1 VSIRTV
7 NPATGEVRT
16 TNLVESDAAAVETAC
31 RRAAEVFA
39 AGSPSRA
46 ERAVWLRAAAD
57 TFEDRRE
64 DLIATT
70 AAETALPT
78 TGRLE
83 GELARVCHQMRLFAE
98 VVEEG
103 SFLEA
108 TIDHPGPTPMG
119 PRPDLRRMLVPTGP
133 IAVFGASNFPLAFS
147 VPGGDTV
154 AALAAGCPVIVKAHA
169 AHPLTSALCAELLR
183 GTAAACDLKP
193 DLLQVVYGFDAG
205 RHLVQDER
213 ITAVSFTGSLQGG
226 QALMDLI
233 AARRDPI
240 PFYGELSGLNPAVV
254 TPGAAR
260 DRAGEVADGLVG
272 AITGSVGQLCT
283 KPGLVFVPAGVD
295 GDAIVTRIA
304 EALLAVAPAPLLT
317 ERIADSY
324 RRRTTELGTA
334 GRVMVAEDAESTGHE
349 VSPFLLETNL
359 GEEPA
364 AVWEETFGPTT
375 TVLRY
380 GDEDQLRR
388 ALARMHGSL
397 AASIHHSD
405 GEEARVDALATVLAR
420 ASGRVVFN
428 AQTTGVAVTW
438 AQHHGGPWPA
448 TNSQHSS
455 VGPTAIRRYLRP
467 LAWQNA
473 PSRVLPAELRDV
485 STGIP
490 RRVDGTWSCE
500 S

>member
-1 VSIRTV
+1 MSIRTV

-16 TNLVESDAAAVETAC
+16 TDLVESDAAAIEAAC
-31 RRAAEVFA
+31 RRAADVFA
-39 AGSPSRA
+39 AGPPSRTQ
-46 ERAVWLRAAAD
+46 RAVWLRTAAD
-57 TFEDRRE
+57 AFEERHE
-64 DLIATT
+64 AVIATA
-70 AAETALPT
+70 AAETALPAN
-78 TGRLE
+78 GRLE
-83 GELARVCHQMRLFAE
+83 AELTRVCYQMRLFAE

-108 TIDHPGPTPMG
+108 TIDHAGPTPMG
-119 PRPDLRRMLVPTGP
+119 PRPDLRRLLVPTGP

-154 AALAAGCPVIVKAHA
+154 AALAAGCPVVVKAHA
-169 AHPLTSALCAELLR
+169 AHPLTSALCADLLR
-183 GTAAACDLKP
+183 ETAAASGLRP

-213 ITAVSFTGSLQGG
+213 ITAVSFTGSQQGG
-226 QALMDLI
+226 RALIDLI
-233 AARRDPI
+233 AERSDPI

-260 DRAGEVADGLVG
+260 DRADEVADGLIG
-272 AITGSVGQLCT
+272 AITGSAGQLCT
-283 KPGLVFVPAGVD
+283 KPGLVFVPTGAH
-295 GDAIVTRIA
+295 GDALVARIA
-304 EALLAVAPAPLLT
+304 EALRATAPAPLLT
-317 ERIADSY
+317 EGIADSY
-324 RRRTTELGTA
+324 RRRTTVLGA
-334 GRVMVAEDAESTGHE
+334 AVRVMVSDTADPTGHA
-349 VSPFLLETNL
+349 VSPFLFETNL
-359 GEEPA
+359 GDEPA

-380 GDEDQLRR
+380 THEDQLRR
-388 ALARMHGSL
+388 TLARMPGSL

-405 GEEARVDALATVLAR
+405 GEEARVDALATALTRV
-420 ASGRVVFN
+420 SGRVVFN

-455 VGPTAIRRYLRP
+455 VGPTAIRRYMRP

-473 PSRVLPAELRDV
+473 PNSVLPSELRDAP
-485 STGIP
+485 TDIP
-490 RRVDGTWSCE
+490 RRVDGDLVT
-500 S
+500 